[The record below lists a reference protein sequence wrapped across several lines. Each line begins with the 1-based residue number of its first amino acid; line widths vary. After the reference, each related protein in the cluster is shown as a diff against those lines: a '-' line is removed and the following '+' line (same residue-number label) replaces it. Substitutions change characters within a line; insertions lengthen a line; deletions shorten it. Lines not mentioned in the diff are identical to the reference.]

1 MKKWICSMVVL
12 CVVIASHAQPFRK
25 EINDFLKADS
35 IAAPAK
41 GQILFVGSSSF
52 TFWKDVQS
60 YFPEHTI
67 LNRGFGGSSLPDVI
81 RYAQEVII
89 PYRPKQI
96 VIYCGENDFAVTNPP
111 PVDTVLARFKTLYTI
126 IRKELGNIPIAFVS
140 IKPSPSRWNLEDR
153 FVEAN
158 KQIKAFLATQ
168 PASTYVDVHT
178 AMLLPD
184 GNVDPSLFIGDR
196 LHMNPS
202 GYAIWKRI
210 LAPVLLK

>member
-1 MKKWICSMVVL
+1 MVVL

-126 IRKELGNIPIAFVS
+126 IRKELGNVPIAFVS

-168 PASTYVDVHT
+168 PVSTYVDVHT